1 MKKID
6 FYKHQV
12 DKKSI
17 INQISKVLKNSII
30 TSGEIGE
37 KVEKQIAKFFKVK
50 YCLLTNSWTNGAIA
64 TLLALQIKK
73 GDEIIIPAMTFVATA
88 NVVELVGIVGF
99 DSSELLKL

>member
-12 DKKSI
+12 DKKTI

-73 GDEIIIPAMTFVATA
+73 GDENIWTEELPAKHIYVLPL
-88 NVVELVGIVGF
+88 NNKIKKRV
-99 DSSELLKL
+99 LKNI